1 MSTSSLPPTLEV
13 VDSHPAFQVGL
24 LGPVQPEDLD
34 QSYLDA
40 VATPSWLRELGLEDS
55 RTNVRCLNQRTRFA
69 KRILDIVVAST
80 LLVLTAP
87 LIAAAALA
95 VKLSSPGPIL
105 FSQIRVGLNL
115 RKGSACGG
123 DCDDQCRRQEPN
135 YGRPFRIYKIRT
147 MHLAASKSGPK
158 QAKASDSR
166 VFAVGRLLRRM
177 RIDELPQLVNVLLG
191 NMSMVGPR
199 PECIEYMEE
208 LEAKV
213 PGYSQ
218 RLGLKPGL
226 TGIAQIESGYA
237 NDLDSYRRKAAYD
250 FIYLQNCCVS
260 NDLRIMYRT
269 LKVVFTGF
277 GAL

>member
-1 MSTSSLPPTLEV
+1 MSTSSLPPTFS
-13 VDSHPAFQVGL
+13 VDSNPAFQVGL

-34 QSYLDA
+34 QSYVEA
-40 VATPSWLRELGLEDS
+40 VATPPWLRELRLPDS
-55 RTNVRCLNQRTRFA
+55 RTNVRCLNRRTRLA
-69 KRILDIVVAST
+69 KRVLDLVVAST

-87 LIAAAALA
+87 LVVLAALA

-115 RKGSACGG
+115 RREPPRGA
-123 DCDDQCRRQEPN
+123 DDECRRQEPN

-147 MHLAASKSGPK
+147 MHLAASKSGPA
-158 QAKASDSR
+158 QAKASDTR
-166 VFAVGRLLRRM
+166 VFAVGRFLRRM
-177 RIDELPQLVNVLLG
+177 RIDELPQLINVLRG
-191 NMSMVGPR
+191 DMSMVGPR

>member
-1 MSTSSLPPTLEV
+1 MDTN
-13 VDSHPAFQVGL
+13 PAFQVGL
-24 LGPVQPEDLD
+24 LGPVQPGDLEQD
-34 QSYLDA
+34 YMAS
-40 VATPSWLRELGLEDS
+40 VASPRWLRQLELEDS
-55 RTNVRCLNQRTRFA
+55 RTNVRCLARRTRLA
-69 KRILDIVVAST
+69 KRVLDIVVAST
-80 LLVLTAP
+80 LLMVTAP
-87 LIAAAALA
+87 LVALAAFA
-95 VKLSSPGPIL
+95 VKLSSPGPV
-105 FSQIRVGLNL
+105 FFNQIRVGLNL
-115 RKGSACGG
+115 RKDSE
-123 DCDDQCRRQEPN
+123 CDGAEECRRHTAN

-147 MHLAASKSGPK
+147 MHLAASELEPA
-158 QAKASDSR
+158 QAKAADSR
-166 VFAVGRLLRRM
+166 VFFVGRFLRRM
-177 RIDELPQLVNVLLG
+177 RIDELPQLINVLRG
-191 NMSMVGPR
+191 DMSMVGPR
-199 PECIEYMEE
+199 PECIQYMEE